1 MARFTSIGMGR
12 KTFVASTAEEAQKPP
27 ATDEPVAGPSKQDKE
42 KKDKK
47 RPRDRD
53 EKLEKGKGGWKRDP
67 EIARELLLFIRS
79 KGHRLTR
86 EDKQKTIRSNRQKG
100 GSIVKT

>member
-27 ATDEPVAGPSKQDKE
+27 ATDGPVAGPSKQAKD

-53 EKLEKGKGGWKRDP
+53 EKGEKGKGGWKRDP
-67 EIARELLLFIRS
+67 EIARELLLFI
-79 KGHRLTR
+79 
-86 EDKQKTIRSNRQKG
+86 
-100 GSIVKT
+100 